1 MNKREQSKTIAGCY
15 CRLSDDDDQDG
26 MSVSIETQMKILGD
40 YCRDHRIIVHNYYR
54 DDGFT
59 GTNFNRPSFKQMMQD
74 AENGVINTIVVKDL
88 SRFGRN
94 YVQVGSYMSEILP
107 SMGIRFIAIGDN
119 VDSADGNLDYDLMVP
134 IKNVF
139 NEFFPADCSR
149 KTRQAFIAKASNGEF
164 IGAHAPYGYRKSKED
179 KHVLEIDDVTAPIVQ
194 EIFELAAYHGY
205 GYNKIARVL
214 TERKVITPAAY
225 QAQQSGRAYTGN
237 PYAWNLTTVYKMFE
251 NETYLGHLVSG
262 KRRKASF
269 KSKRIIKQDEDQ
281 WIVVK
286 DIFPP
291 LISEELWKDAHA
303 RLGSRKRESKSGF
316 VNIFAGLLKCDKC
329 GYAVSIANARN
340 RSNYFVCNT
349 YSKKG
354 AANCTS
360 HYILY
365 DELYDAVLTD
375 VRQVVAYVHNNKEAF
390 VQRVLEKVGDS
401 DNNDTSRIEREIA
414 ALETKVAELEAK
426 FDRLYDDRLNG
437 ILSDRKFKELS
448 SKCEVEQDAATAQLA
463 ELREKY
469 ASHDDTAQDV
479 QRFVDLVS
487 EYNQITALDGEM
499 LNHLVHKIVVGER
512 QTNGDEVEQKVTVSY
527 RFVGALLEV

>member
-1 MNKREQSKTIAGCY
+1 M
-15 CRLSDDDDQDG
+15 
-26 MSVSIETQMKILGD
+26 
-40 YCRDHRIIVHNYYR
+40 
-54 DDGFT
+54 
-59 GTNFNRPSFKQMMQD
+59 
-74 AENGVINTIVVKDL
+74 
-88 SRFGRN
+88 
-94 YVQVGSYMSEILP
+94 
-107 SMGIRFIAIGDN
+107 
-119 VDSADGNLDYDLMVP
+119 
-134 IKNVF
+134 
-139 NEFFPADCSR
+139 
-149 KTRQAFIAKASNGEF
+149 
-164 IGAHAPYGYRKSKED
+164 
-179 KHVLEIDDVTAPIVQ
+179 
-194 EIFELAAYHGY
+194 
-205 GYNKIARVL
+205 L

-286 DIFPP
+286 DMFPP

-303 RLGSRKRESKSGF
+303 RLGNRKRESKSGF
-316 VNIFAGLLKCDKC
+316 VNIFAGLLKCDRC

-414 ALETKVAELEAK
+414 ALETKVADLEAK

-437 ILSDRKFKELS
+437 ILSDRKFKDLS
-448 SKCEVEQDAATAQLA
+448 SKCEAEQDAAAAQLA
-463 ELREKY
+463 ELREKF
-469 ASHDDTAQDV
+469 ASRDDTAQDV

-512 QTNGDEVEQKVTVSY
+512 CTNGDEVEQKVTVSY
-527 RFVGALLEV
+527 RFIGALSGT